1 MGHSE
6 VSIVA
11 LTIGLQGRERS
22 FKTRTSMTPQ
32 RTPTNTDVRH
42 LGHIVA
48 DRGDDGRRLDLVI
61 RRHLA
66 GVPATRTRVQAW
78 ITAGAVTVNG
88 RAVRR
93 AAARVASGDLL
104 MVAVPGDAVASR
116 PPMSAQDLALDIL
129 YEDDHLIAINKPAGI
144 VVHPTYR
151 HDAGTVMNAL
161 LWRAR
166 EWGDSDRPSIVGR
179 LDKLTSGIVVAA
191 KNASAH
197 AGFQRALAGNGA
209 DKQYLALVYGRVRNG
224 RGTIDFALQRD
235 PRDRRRVVASSTAG
249 APSITRYERLG
260 RVRAAPVGLTLL
272 KCTLVTGRMHQ
283 IRVHLAATGW
293 PIVGDAKYG
302 QPLWRDM
309 GDALLRDELAAFSR
323 QALHAW
329 RLTTR
334 HPLTGAPLRIE
345 APLPA
350 DLRRLLAAAGL
361 VQCAR

>member
-1 MGHSE
+1 MNW
-6 VSIVA
+6 
-11 LTIGLQGRERS
+11 R
-22 FKTRTSMTPQ
+22 
-32 RTPTNTDVRH
+32 
-42 LGHIVA
+42 IVA
-48 DRGDDGRRLDLVI
+48 DRGDDSRRLDLVI

-66 GVPATRTRVQAW
+66 GLPDATRTRVQAW
-78 ITAGAVTVNG
+78 ITEGAVTVNG
-88 RAVRR
+88 RAARR
-93 AAARVASGDLL
+93 TAARVASGDILS
-104 MVAVPGDAVASR
+104 VALPAEVTGAR
-116 PPMSAQDLALDIL
+116 PPMPAQDLALDIL
-129 YEDDHLIAINKPAGI
+129 YEDDHLIAVNKPAGI

-151 HDAGTVMNAL
+151 HSDGTVMNAL

-166 EWGDSDRPSIVGR
+166 GWGDSDRPSIVGR

-197 AGFQRALAGNGA
+197 AGVQRAVAANGA

-224 RGTIDFALQRD
+224 RGTIDLALRRD
-235 PRDRRRVVASSTAG
+235 PRDRRRVVASSTTG

-260 RVRAAPVGLTLL
+260 RARAAPVGLALL

-302 QPLWRDM
+302 QPRWRDV
-309 GDALLRDELAAFSR
+309 GDAVLRDELAAFNR

-329 RLTTR
+329 RLTIK
-334 HPLTGAPLRIE
+334 HPLTGAPLSIE

-350 DLRRLLAAAGL
+350 DLQRLLAATGL